1 MNDITFMLLYLKPHQ
16 LEQERDDDTIY
27 NLDIESYNYYYKR
40 QKKWK
45 VKLNDVTYKTL
56 PSMFD
61 STNEYIVLFETFMRL
76 DLNARIKK

>member
-40 QKKWK
+40 LKKWK

>member
-1 MNDITFMLLYLKPHQ
+1 VNDITFMLLYLKPHQ

>member
-1 MNDITFMLLYLKPHQ
+1 MLLYLKPHQ